1 MPTANNDQSG
11 GPGSGSSSPP
21 GGGPTDDD
29 TSNRRSSGGRASS
42 GSSGNAMDGRSNSNS
57 SSTNRQNSD
66 PVIAHSTSYGGG
78 KTKQTLRP
86 QTPISP
92 VTRFIRVDHVVAR
105 DFEEGKPLGRV
116 KGLVSTVRLPLPRQS
131 LTTSHSTPSRNVLR
145 SSALSA

>member
-21 GGGPTDDD
+21 SGEPTDGD
-29 TSNRRSSGGRASS
+29 TSNGRSSGGRPST
-42 GSSGNAMDGRSNSNS
+42 GSSGNVTEGRSNSNS
-57 SSTNRQNSD
+57 SNTNGQNSD
-66 PVIAHSTSYGGG
+66 PVIACSTRYAGG

-86 QTPISP
+86 QTPNSP
-92 VTRFIRVDHVVAR
+92 VTRFIRVDQVVAR

-116 KGLVSTVRLPLPRQS
+116 KGLVSTVRPSLPRQS
-131 LTTSHSTPSRNVLR
+131 LTTYHSKSFRNVPR